1 MNFCAFQDSAAEPWF
16 DGEILTE
23 FIGLTD
29 EGRERFDAVAVLD
42 KFREFGQN
50 TLQQNFNYDVA
61 AMVTA

>member
-23 FIGLTD
+23 FIGLSD
-29 EGRERFDAVAVLD
+29 EGRERFDSDTVLD
-42 KFREFGQN
+42 NFRDFGQN
-50 TLQQNFNYDVA
+50 ILQQNFNYDLA